1 MSVVKKSS
9 STNSKSGYNLD
20 LMFRH
25 HQIDAFFEEPIRKLS
40 AMKSNFFQFEELKK
54 KKEIPEQMTKQQMK
68 ENIQNLEKSF
78 AAEIGI
84 TEIETFKK
92 VNHILW
98 QIHFAEI
105 FDEHLQFGFDIC
117 IANPPYLR
125 HEKINELFSSFESG
139 ITKDELVSTY
149 ESLFAEKKIKIDKK
163 SDLYV
168 YFFLRGINLLTEKG
182 VLCFICSNSWLDVG
196 YGKSLQETLLKTTRI
211 KAVIDN
217 SAKRSFAKADV
228 NTTINILVKDS
239 SVDKEEGH
247 QITGK
252 KKSLSTEKLVHFIVF
267 KDDFERAATP
277 NEINLINTTTNITSN
292 EKWRVYPIS
301 QNELYKSGLDED
313 LNYEGDKWGGKYL
326 RAPDIFFTI
335 LEKGKDKLVR
345 LSDIAEVRRGFTT
358 GVNEFFYLSEIE
370 IQNWNIE
377 RKYLRDVIKNPREMN
392 KPSISS
398 DNLKYKVLMCRD
410 DKSKLVGNGI
420 RNYIKWGESSGFNER
435 PTCATRNIWYNLGE
449 WAYADAF
456 WMETINDVN
465 RVYLPSS
472 KIYESDKFYG
482 ITFLNKTQI
491 LNYTLIL
498 NSTLL
503 SLFRELKGFAS
514 LGEGALKLPVYE
526 VKKILIPDIN
536 LKNLDDRIMKRS
548 LISIF
553 HECGFDK
560 TKTIRSQKP
569 NPLPDRKALDDIIF
583 DALGLTQV
591 ERTEVYYSVCEL
603 VQNRLNKAKSV

>member
-182 VLCFICSNSWLDVG
+182 VL
-196 YGKSLQETLLKTTRI
+196 
-211 KAVIDN
+211 
-217 SAKRSFAKADV
+217 
-228 NTTINILVKDS
+228 
-239 SVDKEEGH
+239 
-247 QITGK
+247 
-252 KKSLSTEKLVHFIVF
+252 
-267 KDDFERAATP
+267 
-277 NEINLINTTTNITSN
+277 
-292 EKWRVYPIS
+292 
-301 QNELYKSGLDED
+301 
-313 LNYEGDKWGGKYL
+313 
-326 RAPDIFFTI
+326 
-335 LEKGKDKLVR
+335 
-345 LSDIAEVRRGFTT
+345 
-358 GVNEFFYLSEIE
+358 
-370 IQNWNIE
+370 
-377 RKYLRDVIKNPREMN
+377 
-392 KPSISS
+392 
-398 DNLKYKVLMCRD
+398 
-410 DKSKLVGNGI
+410 
-420 RNYIKWGESSGFNER
+420 
-435 PTCATRNIWYNLGE
+435 
-449 WAYADAF
+449 
-456 WMETINDVN
+456 
-465 RVYLPSS
+465 
-472 KIYESDKFYG
+472 
-482 ITFLNKTQI
+482 
-491 LNYTLIL
+491 
-498 NSTLL
+498 
-503 SLFRELKGFAS
+503 
-514 LGEGALKLPVYE
+514 
-526 VKKILIPDIN
+526 
-536 LKNLDDRIMKRS
+536 
-548 LISIF
+548 
-553 HECGFDK
+553 
-560 TKTIRSQKP
+560 
-569 NPLPDRKALDDIIF
+569 
-583 DALGLTQV
+583 
-591 ERTEVYYSVCEL
+591 
-603 VQNRLNKAKSV
+603 